1 MDTQVI
7 HKPNLSLVPVT
18 PVIQK
23 EVSSIPLVTKKYKQN
38 PFIEANTKSVSLSHL
53 QKDCIIPT
61 HFRLKTKSQDEF
73 SKTKLENRYSSH
85 KIRKVNKLVV

>member
-7 HKPNLSLVPVT
+7 HKPSLSLVPVT

-23 EVSSIPLVTKKYKQN
+23 EVSSIPLATKKYKQN

-53 QKDCIIPT
+53 QKDCIIPV
-61 HFRLKTKSQDEF
+61 F
-73 SKTKLENRYSSH
+73 SKDNERTIAHTEF
-85 KIRKVNKLVV
+85 IDVVQNAISTSFHIIV